1 MFVGCSC
8 GLLALR
14 DLTSDLTVSTHVS
27 MALLALAALLGVQ
40 AEDTACLL
48 QSHKSQAIRE
58 TECSQGVETY
68 DFSQWDAKL
77 YTTDEGLQQTGI
89 LITNYRERECQ
100 QPAIFNSQVGPN
112 SDSPVK
118 ACNCN
123 ALIMAADGSEEDDMD
138 VCTSL
143 DQAPWI
149 DLTFTEP
156 QTILEVEFFNMV
168 VSDTQAASVKY
179 WVTDGSSKTAR
190 LNDPQGEGVA
200 SPLVLSG
207 LTDPAPVD
215 IEKIRLLSV
224 IIVGTSFSAPLRKRL
239 VKSSQI
245 PCSLSGSGSV
255 SLEPSRP

>member
-1 MFVGCSC
+1 
-8 GLLALR
+8 
-14 DLTSDLTVSTHVS
+14 
-27 MALLALAALLGVQ
+27 
-40 AEDTACLL
+40 
-48 QSHKSQAIRE
+48 
-58 TECSQGVETY
+58 
-68 DFSQWDAKL
+68 
-77 YTTDEGLQQTGI
+77 
-89 LITNYRERECQ
+89 
-100 QPAIFNSQVGPN
+100 
-112 SDSPVK
+112 
-118 ACNCN
+118 
-123 ALIMAADGSEEDDMD
+123 MD